1 MFHRAPGARSYGF
14 LTNEQSYFLLKWI
27 VPTTDDGG
35 DVVATAV
42 IPITRSD
49 ALGSGTNRL
58 RVRWNSGRITL
69 FLSGTEVATIED
81 ITYVS
86 GQVGLMVSSGAVVA
100 FDDFEVTEFEVEP
113 LQKPA
118 GQM

>member
-1 MFHRAPGARSYGF
+1 
-14 LTNEQSYFLLKWI
+14 
-27 VPTTDDGG
+27 
-35 DVVATAV
+35 
-42 IPITRSD
+42 
-49 ALGSGTNRL
+49 
-58 RVRWNSGRITL
+58 L